1 MNLAARD
8 CSPLDPQ
15 PSRDEADW
23 LRRLQQAA
31 RPALHVVGLGNDRD
45 DDEPVVYCE
54 RDGTWWA
61 GRYVGSLS
69 FAGGRLTILPRFGIN
84 TLRSWL
90 FQVTNIALVESPGEL
105 REDDAFI
112 VQLLAIVW
120 ARSFVDAARHGL
132 PALRQDVRFTGS
144 VVRGRLDVAGSVRL
158 IAAGSEAVVSVRRE
172 RSLDNAVSRAIVA
185 AYAVLRRWMGPGTED
200 RWLPSRAQDL
210 LPHLQAVTGARP
222 SVPSKLELQR
232 VRFTPI
238 TASFRSVAELSRQIA
253 NRRGLS
259 SDAAPEGTC
268 QGVLLDVAELWE
280 LFVLGALSRAATGYD
295 VRHGTLEAIASEHLL
310 VSTVDGARLGLLKPD
325 AVLLRRRDVVGIA
338 DAKYK
343 RLTPTASSPSGAQR
357 EDLYQLAAYLARYG
371 QTSSAVWG
379 ALIYPHEGA
388 DIPPAEARSPWR
400 LDGDRRVLLLTLPH
414 ELGAAV
420 RKLQIILL
428 QPASDAHV
436 PATVAA

>member
-1 MNLAARD
+1 VNLVARD
-8 CSPLDPQ
+8 CSPLERQ
-15 PSRDEADW
+15 PSRDEAEW
-23 LRRLQQAA
+23 LRQLQKAA
-31 RPALHVVGLGNDRD
+31 RPAVHVVGIGNERD
-45 DDEPVVYCE
+45 EDEPVVYCE

-69 FAGGRLTILPRFGIN
+69 FAGDRLTIVPRFGIN

-105 REDDAFI
+105 REDEAFI

-120 ARSFVDAARHGL
+120 ARSFVEAARHGL
-132 PALRQDVRFTGS
+132 PALRRDVRFTGN
-144 VVRGRLDVAGSVRL
+144 VIRGRLEVAGSVGL
-158 IAAGSEAVVSVRRE
+158 MASGSESVVSVRRE

-185 AYAVLRRWMGPGTED
+185 AHAVLRRWMGPGTED

-222 SVPSKLELQR
+222 AVPSKLELLR
-232 VRFTPI
+232 ARYTPI
-238 TASFRSVAELSRQIA
+238 TASFRPVAELSRQIA

-259 SDAAPEGTC
+259 SDAAPEGRC

-280 LFVLGALSRAATGYD
+280 LYVLGALRRSATGYD
-295 VRHGTLEAIASEHLL
+295 VRHGTLEAIANEHLL
-310 VSTVDGARLGLLKPD
+310 ESTVDGQRLGLLKPD
-325 AVLLRRRDVVGIA
+325 AVLLRWREIVGIV

-371 QTSSAVWG
+371 QKNAAVWG
-379 ALIYPHEGA
+379 ALLYPQESEA
-388 DIPPAEARSPWR
+388 SPPAEVRSPWR
-400 LDGDRRVLLLTLPH
+400 LDGDRRVFLLTLPH
-414 ELGAAV
+414 DVGDAA
-420 RKLQIILL
+420 RKLQAVLF
-428 QPASDAHV
+428 
-436 PATVAA
+436 